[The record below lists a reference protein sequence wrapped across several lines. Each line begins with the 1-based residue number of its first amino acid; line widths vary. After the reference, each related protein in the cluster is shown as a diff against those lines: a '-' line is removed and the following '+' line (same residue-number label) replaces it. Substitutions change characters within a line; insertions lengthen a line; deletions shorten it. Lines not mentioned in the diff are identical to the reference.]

1 MRTTKEDRERWAR
14 LAEEATPGPWT
25 LEGGP
30 PLGWNVAA
38 AHVTVRICE
47 GTDSES
53 DARLIA
59 ASRDA
64 VPALLADLAAA
75 ESERDAAREA
85 LRQVAEQAHAT
96 AVCYLEYGMEEI
108 RRYSAA
114 NDLTEIRDAARAALA
129 GKGGNTN
136 G

>member
-1 MRTTKEDRERWAR
+1 MSDLPCSGCGHT
-14 LAEEATPGPWT
+14 AEECS
-25 LEGGP
+25 
-30 PLGWNVAA
+30 
-38 AHVTVRICE
+38 R
-47 GTDSES
+47 
-53 DARLIA
+53 ARA
-59 ASRDA
+59 EAR
-64 VPALLADLAAA
+64 ALAA